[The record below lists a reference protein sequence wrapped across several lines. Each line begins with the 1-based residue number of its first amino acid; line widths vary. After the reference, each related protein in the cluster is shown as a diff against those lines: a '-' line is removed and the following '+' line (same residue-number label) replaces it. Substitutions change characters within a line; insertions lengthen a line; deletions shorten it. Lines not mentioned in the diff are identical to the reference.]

1 MSNRFDNKKLLYL
14 LAGLIA
20 ILLLTVV
27 VKIPK
32 ESATIKTKLIDIDT
46 LDINKIILYSKDNK
60 GIPVEFNK
68 KDNKWT
74 VRQGGIIS
82 DVQKG
87 AVKSLIAEAVNIK
100 PQSLV
105 TKDKSKWNEYE
116 LTDSLGTRIKF
127 LSKKEKVLADIMIGK
142 VNIKQ
147 VNNPYGGYGG
157 NNITGTSFVRLYD
170 GNAIYAADGFLQ
182 FSFNRKF
189 EDWRDK
195 TFIKSDKN
203 SITNVKFIYPADS
216 SFSLNKE
223 GMVWHVNSKTADSV
237 NVANYIS
244 SLGLLEGE
252 NIINSFKPDLSPVYQ
267 IVVEGNNLS
276 HFTIKCYKDEG
287 ANEYVMN
294 SSLNPEVYF
303 TSAKNGIFDKL
314 FKPLDYFEP
323 GQKLHK

>member
-1 MSNRFDNKKLLYL
+1 M
-14 LAGLIA
+14 
-20 ILLLTVV
+20 
-27 VKIPK
+27 PH
-32 ESATIKTKLIDIDT
+32 IKSKLIDIDT
-46 LDINKIILYSKDNK
+46 LEINKIILYPKDNK

-74 VRQGGIIS
+74 VRQGDIIS

-87 AVKSLIAEAVNIK
+87 AVKSMIGEAANIK

-105 TKDKSKWNEYE
+105 TKDKSKWNDYE
-116 LTDSLGTRIKF
+116 LTDSLGTRVKF
-127 LSKKEKVLADIMIGK
+127 LSKKGKILADIMIGK
-142 VNIKQ
+142 VNFKQ
-147 VNNPYGGYGG
+147 VNNPNGGYGG

-170 GNAIYAADGFLQ
+170 GNAIYSSDGFLQ

-203 SITNVKFIYPADS
+203 SITSIRFIYPADS

-223 GMVWHVNSKTADSV
+223 ELVWHVNGKAADSV

-244 SLGLLEGE
+244 SLGFLEGE
-252 NIINSFKPDLSPVYQ
+252 NFRNNFKPDLSPVYQ
-267 IVVEGNNLS
+267 IVVGGNNLS
-276 HFTIKCYKDEG
+276 DFTIKCYKDEG
-287 ANEYVMN
+287 TNEYVLN

-303 TSAKNGIFDKL
+303 TSAKNGLFDKL
-314 FKPLDYFEP
+314 FKPIDYFES
-323 GQKLHK
+323 GQKSHKQIKSK